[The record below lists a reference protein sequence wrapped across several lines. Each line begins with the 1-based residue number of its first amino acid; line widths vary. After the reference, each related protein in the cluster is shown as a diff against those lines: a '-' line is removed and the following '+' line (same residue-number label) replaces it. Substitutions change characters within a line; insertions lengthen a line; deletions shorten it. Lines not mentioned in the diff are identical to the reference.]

1 MTFSTLSAI
10 VAVALGLAA
19 TVLGV
24 AADVTKK
31 SRLTIATATIVVGL
45 FVVVVLRFLFLG

>member
-10 VAVALGLAA
+10 CAVALGLAA
-19 TVLGV
+19 TVVGV

-31 SRLTIATATIVVGL
+31 SRLTIATAVIVAAL
-45 FVVVVLRFLFLG
+45 FVVVVLRFASLG

>member
-10 VAVALGLAA
+10 LAVMLCLAA
-19 TVLGV
+19 AVVGI

-31 SRLTIATATIVVGL
+31 SRLTIATAVIVAAL
-45 FVVVVLRFLFLG
+45 FVFVVLRFAVHG